1 MRLTCHR
8 DALAAALASAA
19 RAASAKSTI
28 QILSHVLVSANE
40 GRAEIAAT
48 DMEISVKAPL
58 GAEISESGSVAL
70 PRIASDIVRSMP
82 AGEVVLEHRQNEGVV
97 TLTAGRSKFSLNCL
111 QASDFPE
118 LPDLEGDTVSLPTDV
133 LVGAID
139 VVARA
144 ASRDETRPVLTGT
157 LLRIGSDGLT
167 MVATDSYRLAVRET
181 PLEAPPATEVEAI
194 LPARA
199 LTEVARIAGSAD
211 IETIEVQLTDQQGA
225 FGVGD
230 TRLTARLIDGQFPDH
245 RQLVP
250 DQFEHEVVF
259 DRGELASVLSRIGVL
274 AQRNSPVRM
283 AFSEGEVTISTVSD
297 QVGSG
302 TEGLPIA
309 FSGEPLEIG
318 FNVEFLRAGVDSVSG
333 DEVRLGLISPLRP
346 GLLRGSDDTF
356 RYLLMPIRLN
366 A

>member
-1 MRLTCHR
+1 M
-8 DALAAALASAA
+8 
-19 RAASAKSTI
+19 
-28 QILSHVLVSANE
+28 
-40 GRAEIAAT
+40 
-48 DMEISVKAPL
+48 
-58 GAEISESGSVAL
+58 
-70 PRIASDIVRSMP
+70 
-82 AGEVVLEHRQNEGVV
+82 V
-97 TLTAGRSKFSLNCL
+97 TLAAGRSSFSLNCL

-118 LPDLEGDTVSLPTDV
+118 LPESDGEQITLPTDV
-133 LVGAID
+133 FTGAID

-157 LLRIGSDGLT
+157 LLRIGAEGLT
-167 MVATDSYRLAVRET
+167 MVATDSYRLAVRES
-181 PLEAPPATEVEAI
+181 PLETPPAQNAEAI

-199 LTEVARIAGSAD
+199 LTEVARIAGAANVD
-211 IETIEVQLTDQQGA
+211 TVGVQVTESQGA
-225 FGVGD
+225 FRVGD
-230 TRLTARLIDGQFPDH
+230 TVLTARLIDGQFPDH

-250 DQFEHEVVF
+250 DQFEHDVVF
-259 DRGELASVLSRIGVL
+259 ERAELAAVLSRIGVL
-274 AQRNSPVRM
+274 AQRNSPVKM

-302 TEGLPIA
+302 TEGLPVA
-309 FSGEPLEIG
+309 FQGEPLEIG
-318 FNVEFLRAGVDSVSG
+318 FNVEFLRAGVDSVAG